1 MSTNNTFA
9 KSFNVNHLKLTPEK
23 LAEWDKRHS
32 ANTSL
37 SRGEDTTI
45 TSKYFNFSQQNQNQN
60 DNEIPQIHEN
70 LQDENQLFE
79 SSPPSIDLQIDAQ
92 SHESIKTAEDQMKL
106 DNMILD
112 DNSCDQIDDNLKD
125 SENGIYLQEDHFE
138 NKNTGNDLE
147 MVEDY
152 DVQELNTKASAQE
165 QDLNLISENDKSKNI
180 SEEDSSNFL
189 MTTQNID
196 PTVE

>member
-1 MSTNNTFA
+1 
-9 KSFNVNHLKLTPEK
+9 
-23 LAEWDKRHS
+23 
-32 ANTSL
+32 
-37 SRGEDTTI
+37 
-45 TSKYFNFSQQNQNQN
+45 
-60 DNEIPQIHEN
+60 
-70 LQDENQLFE
+70 
-79 SSPPSIDLQIDAQ
+79 
-92 SHESIKTAEDQMKL
+92 MKL

-196 PTVE
+196 PTVEKQKLIDQENTLH